1 MAAGCAILLILGM
14 LVPRTDSAAAGMLLV
29 CLTMLVLSCGNWVRM
44 GCAAILSAVCLALIP
59 AAQAVLNKNPYHP
72 QMDGLL
78 SLLMKT
84 HAVHVLPVVLV
95 VAAAV
100 FTWLGRRGVRAP
112 SRKAASRVVLIA
124 AAVMLVGFICATV
137 WFTVVKPEADLG
149 ELSAFLRFDDQWGNY
164 RGFVYIRSLR
174 AFADY
179 SLADKLLG
187 KGLGR
192 ALAALTPYF
201 DDPDAI
207 AQAGGVFTDAHCQI
221 LQFLLTCGLF
231 GASAF
236 LAFYVS
242 MLYTCAKAMGDD
254 PILCGCFAALA
265 GYLIVIAINVAQ
277 PILISTYFPLCG
289 LAVSR
294 MRRLKKGA
302 VHES

>member
-1 MAAGCAILLILGM
+1 M
-14 LVPRTDSAAAGMLLV
+14 R
-29 CLTMLVLSCGNWVRM
+29 
-44 GCAAILSAVCLALIP
+44 
-59 AAQAVLNKNPYHP
+59 LNEVYKINEYHYE
-72 QMDGLL
+72 
-78 SLLMKT
+78 K
-84 HAVHVLPVVLV
+84 
-95 VAAAV
+95 
-100 FTWLGRRGVRAP
+100 
-112 SRKAASRVVLIA
+112 
-124 AAVMLVGFICATV
+124 IC
-137 WFTVVKPEADLG
+137 
-149 ELSAFLRFDDQWGNY
+149 FDHRH

-179 SLADKLLG
+179 PLSDKLFG

-192 ALAALTPYF
+192 ALTALTPYF
-201 DDPDAI
+201 DNPDAI

-277 PILISTYFPLCG
+277 PILLSTYFPLCG